1 MKKASEGAQAI
12 GLPGAAPWRTSAFI
26 TMFQFFFSQ
35 QEYNYVSLVK
45 LKVKKKINANLG
57 VKVLSK
63 LDSADQSD

>member
-1 MKKASEGAQAI
+1 M
-12 GLPGAAPWRTSAFI
+12 
-26 TMFQFFFSQ
+26 
-35 QEYNYVSLVK
+35 SLVK